1 MDTETFTAETR
12 QKVTSYLVQDAVK
25 WLLGVHDNKAMS
37 ALSGLIRHVLTA
49 TGTFGAIHGTLTSD
63 QVMQIT
69 GIVVAALPAAVSVA
83 RHWSVEILAR
93 IDAIINR
100 RALPPSGPSVPP
112 TAVAAMLCC
121 CLAFT
126 GCSTS
131 QEQKTEQA
139 LQTAAAIADVVATD
153 AAIVSDVAPPGQVQT
168 DAAATAVGA
177 TAVEDLIGA
186 TEKLVAASTNAVS
199 TTNAPLAV
207 ITN

>member
-1 MDTETFTAETR
+1 
-12 QKVTSYLVQDAVK
+12 
-25 WLLGVHDNKAMS
+25 
-37 ALSGLIRHVLTA
+37 
-49 TGTFGAIHGTLTSD
+49 
-63 QVMQIT
+63 
-69 GIVVAALPAAVSVA
+69 
-83 RHWSVEILAR
+83 
-93 IDAIINR
+93 
-100 RALPPSGPSVPP
+100 
-112 TAVAAMLCC
+112 MLCC